1 LGFPK
6 ASVRQPYSLDT
17 IVDIAVNEFLN
28 RGYDGTSMDDL
39 ARAAGISKSSFYHHI
54 SGKEQLLRL
63 GVSRALD
70 ALFAVLDEPEA
81 TGGAH
86 VDRVRHILRR
96 TADVIVDKTPE
107 VALLIRV
114 RGNTETERWALE
126 RRREFDRAVVKLVR
140 QAVRNGDIRADVDPA
155 LLTRLL
161 FGMVNSVV
169 EWYQPGGRQT
179 ARQLADAVER
189 VALTGMQAT

>member
-1 LGFPK
+1 MGFPK
-6 ASVRQPYSLDT
+6 ASVRQPYSLDA
-17 IVDIAVNEFLN
+17 IVDVAVNEFLN

-81 TGGAH
+81 TSGAH

-126 RRREFDRAVVKLVR
+126 RRREFDRTVVRLVR
-140 QAVRNGDIRADVDPA
+140 QAVRNGDIRSDVDPA